1 MPFGIRRFLTL
12 CAFEHSSPAGRGSQ
26 LEVPDPAAYR
36 FAKYLF
42 APLVSHSIASAF
54 QPYTK
59 FLFIGPTFCRRLPSD
74 SVSRRTPLPL
84 AVTFPLS
91 GRFGDLHPL
100 EYVRAGRT
108 TKAPWS
114 ESRGP
119 DRFRSQSRRL
129 RLTATGRG
137 SGHALGA
144 ATLHPQSGDFAFTRD
159 AFRGN
164 VCLYG

>member
-1 MPFGIRRFLTL
+1 MSFPPTLVFRPLTPPYVPFGIRRFLTL

-108 TKAPWS
+108 NK
-114 ESRGP
+114 GP
-119 DRFRSQSRRL
+119 LERIQR
-129 RLTATGRG
+129 A
-137 SGHALGA
+137 
-144 ATLHPQSGDFAFTRD
+144 
-159 AFRGN
+159 
-164 VCLYG
+164 